1 MKLSDLSTMQLM
13 NELDDIYE
21 EIRDR
26 QKNGT
31 MLILNDGTVMPKYC
45 PGCDTRP
52 EVLCVDLNLTDEQ
65 IEVINT
71 SPTLGDNEWDRWD
84 AFFKREQEAGRM
96 HFPYGWSFRPWS
108 GIPHKA
114 GTYYKVYCECQA
126 TDWKTSQRE
135 AEADYWWHHT
145 GGFRLN
151 RIPKEED

>member
-1 MKLSDLSTMQLM
+1 
-13 NELDDIYE
+13 
-21 EIRDR
+21 
-26 QKNGT
+26 
-31 MLILNDGTVMPKYC
+31 
-45 PGCDTRP
+45 
-52 EVLCVDLNLTDEQ
+52 
-65 IEVINT
+65 
-71 SPTLGDNEWDRWD
+71 
-84 AFFKREQEAGRM
+84 M